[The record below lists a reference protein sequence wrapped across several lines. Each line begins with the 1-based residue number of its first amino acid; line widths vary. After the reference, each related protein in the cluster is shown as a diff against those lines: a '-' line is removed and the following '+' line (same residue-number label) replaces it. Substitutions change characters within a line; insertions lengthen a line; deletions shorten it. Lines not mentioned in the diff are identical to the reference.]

1 MRTMRSQVCLALL
14 LVCCTALVV
23 PADAGQGHKYGWIK
37 QDLKAYF
44 QDLTDQKLFSGT
56 VLVARDG
63 KILLEQGYGLANY
76 EENVRNRPRTVVAIA
91 SLTKAFASTSIMM
104 LQERGLLAVDD
115 PVADYLPAFPHGDV
129 TIRHLLSQSS
139 GLFEYLYNP
148 DLWANA
154 ERYHTPEELLDYF
167 MYEPLN
173 FPPGTQHEYSNSNY
187 ITVGVIIEVVSGLS
201 FRDFIAL
208 NILQP
213 LGMES
218 TSYDPFEVDFPDKAI
233 GYDDITVD
241 PPVETMY
248 FHPSIP
254 YAAGA
259 MCSTVVDLYKWDQ
272 ALYTEVLVSA
282 ASLDELFTPGLGD
295 YGLGWYVDDLMVNGV
310 PHRQIWHW
318 GSYFGFHGYIARL
331 VDDRVTIIVE
341 LNVGAKTNSPYELR
355 PIVEDVAEI
364 VFQFD

>member
-1 MRTMRSQVCLALL
+1 MRSFRFMLSLGLL
-14 LVCCTALVV
+14 LVGALILTT
-23 PADAGQGHKYGWIK
+23 PAAAGQGHKYGLIK
-37 QDLKAYF
+37 QDLRAYF

-56 VLVARDG
+56 VLVARDD
-63 KILLEQGYGLANY
+63 KILLMRGYGLANY
-76 EENVRNRPRTVVAIA
+76 EEGVRNRPQTVVAIA
-91 SLTKAFASTSIMM
+91 SLTKAFASMSVMM
-104 LQERGLLAVDD
+104 LQEQGLLDIDDLIVD
-115 PVADYLPAFPHGDV
+115 YIPAFPHHNI
-129 TIRHLLSQSS
+129 TIRHVLSHSS
-139 GLFEYLYNP
+139 GLFQYLNNP

-154 ERYHTPEELLDYF
+154 TNYHTPEELLDYF

-173 FPPGTQHEYSNSNY
+173 FPPGTQHQYSNSNY
-187 ITVGVIIEVVSGLS
+187 VVVGLIVEIVSDLS
-201 FRDFIAL
+201 FRDYIAL

-259 MCSTVVDLYKWDQ
+259 MCSTVVDLYRWDQ
-272 ALYTEVLVSA
+272 ALYTEALVSA
-282 ASLDELFTPGLGD
+282 SSLEELFTPGHGN
-295 YGLGWYVDDLMVNGV
+295 YGLGWYIDNLEVDGE
-310 PHRQIWHW
+310 PHKQIWHW

-331 VDDRVTIIVE
+331 VDDRVTILVE
-341 LNVGAKTNSPYELR
+341 LNIGPKTDSPYELR
-355 PIVEDVAEI
+355 PMIEDVAEI
-364 VFQFD
+364 VFQYD